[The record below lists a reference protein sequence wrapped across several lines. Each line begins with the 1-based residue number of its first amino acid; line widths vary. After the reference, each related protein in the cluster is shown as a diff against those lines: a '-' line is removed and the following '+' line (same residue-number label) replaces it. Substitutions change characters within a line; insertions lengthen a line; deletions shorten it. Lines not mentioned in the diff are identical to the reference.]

1 MIYLQPNLDGLIYN
15 ALFMMFGPALIL
27 AIIAGLLRYYKKKKA
42 AKVFFVLA
50 IIYLVI
56 SLGTYAVLMAS

>member
-1 MIYLQPNLDGLIYN
+1 MIFLQINLGGLIYN
-15 ALFMMFGPALIL
+15 ALLIIFGPALIL
-27 AIIAGLLRYYKKKKA
+27 AIIAGILRYNKKKKA

-56 SLGTYAVLMAS
+56 SLGIYAVLMAS